1 MARRFGMLD
10 RFEDP
15 IDASA
20 GSARSTVRVVLRP
33 RGGDPDLLVL
43 PGSAQ
48 SIPVGRQL
56 NRALLASSRRA
67 GRRTETV
74 TLRNRGRR
82 SRNVYVFARVHAT
95 GNDLDAAYDLTIRRA
110 R

>member
-15 IDASA
+15 IDAFRVRVP
-20 GSARSTVRVVLRP
+20 ARSTVRVVLRP
-33 RGGDPDLLVL
+33 RGGDPDLFVL
-43 PGSAQ
+43 PPGQRSEH
-48 SIPVGRQL
+48 PG
-56 NRALLASSRRA
+56 
-67 GRRTETV
+67 
-74 TLRNRGRR
+74 RNRGRR

-95 GNDLDAAYDLTIRRA
+95 GNDVGAAYDLTIRRA